1 MFFYFFGLAIVLI
14 GYFLYWLSAEDQR
27 KEKEKIAKR
36 NERTTHVRKIKKMF
50 PNAFQT
56 YWDNATLANS
66 VMSRYSNSRLSAD
79 SRLWKYNEWKILEDD
94 LKFGEGVKKY
104 DESIDSMIKT
114 LDGLRALKER
124 DPAMYEKWKREN
136 PGSTIED
143 IASNI
148 NYTIRKRNL
157 EASRVIGISSRD
169 FV

>member
-1 MFFYFFGLAIVLI
+1 MFFIGLAIVLI
-14 GYFLYWLSAEDQR
+14 GIFIYWLSAENQR
-27 KEKEKIAKR
+27 KEKEKVAKR
-36 NERTTHVRKIKKMF
+36 NERTMHVRNIKKMF

-79 SRLWKYNEWKILEDD
+79 SRLWTYNEWRILEDD
-94 LKFGEGVKKY
+94 LKSGERVRKY
-104 DESIDSMIKT
+104 DKSIDLMIKT

-136 PGSTIED
+136 PGNTIED

-148 NYTIRKRNL
+148 NYSIRNRNL
-157 EASRVIGISSRD
+157 EASRVKGISSRD

>member
-1 MFFYFFGLAIVLI
+1 MFFIGLAIVLI
-14 GYFLYWLSAEDQR
+14 GIFIYWLSAENQR
-27 KEKEKIAKR
+27 KEKEKVAKR
-36 NERTTHVRKIKKMF
+36 NERTMHVKNIKKMF

-79 SRLWKYNEWKILEDD
+79 SRLWTYNEWRILEDD
-94 LKFGEGVKKY
+94 LKFGEGVRKY
-104 DESIDSMIKT
+104 DESIDLMIKT

-136 PGSTIED
+136 PGNTIED

-148 NYTIRKRNL
+148 NYTIRNRNL
-157 EASRVIGISSRD
+157 EATRVKGTRIRD
-169 FV
+169 YV